1 MDSAVWPGRL
11 ERREANLAELD
22 DIPVGERREPVLG
35 LRRRAQIDGGA
46 SPVAQFQMAG
56 NEVGMKVREEHVR
69 DAQAVLPR
77 HTRHTGRRRAA
88 DRRRRPYATLRRR

>member
-1 MDSAVWPGRL
+1 MAGCL

-56 NEVGMKVREEHVR
+56 NEVGVKVREEHVR
-69 DAQAVLPR
+69 DAQAVLLGIGNILVDVALGVDDGSGMRPFV
-77 HTRHTGRRRAA
+77 A
-88 DRRRRPYATLRRR
+88 DEI